1 MQITDEKIL
10 QLFQQKEFQNAYEAE
25 KRSDHLSE
33 DARLEL
39 DKKICE
45 LLCKKENQQPGNLN
59 ELDGY
64 NCELCMNRGYTL
76 VPERNGNIYI
86 QRMVLCS
93 CRKTRNT
100 IARLNK
106 SGLQD
111 VVRNCTFDKYIAKQQ
126 WQKDILST
134 ARKYLEYLKSNDNAW
149 FFIGGQS
156 GCGKTHI
163 CTAITAELIE
173 RGNDA
178 RYMLWREE
186 SSNLKAIA
194 TDSARKIAVNELCD
208 IDVLYIDDLFK
219 TGRDVN
225 TGKMVPTSA
234 DINLAF
240 EIINGRYIKNKITVI
255 SSECSLE
262 EIANID
268 EATSGRII
276 ERCGDYRIN
285 IAKDKNKN
293 YRLTPAGRE

>member
-10 QLFQQKEFQNAYEAE
+10 QLFQQKEFKNAYEVE
-25 KRSDHLSE
+25 KRSDHLRE
-33 DARLEL
+33 DARLKR
-39 DKKICE
+39 DKENCE
-45 LLCKKENQQPGNLN
+45 NICKKMNQLSGSLN
-59 ELDGY
+59 KLDGY

-76 VPERNGNIYI
+76 VPERNGNTYS
-86 QRMVLCS
+86 QRMVLCT
-93 CRKTRNT
+93 CRKIRDT
-100 IARLNK
+100 IARFNQ

-134 ARKYLEYLKSNDNAW
+134 ARKYLKSNDNAW

-194 TDSARKIAVNELCD
+194 TGSARKIAVNELCD

-268 EATSGRII
+268 EATGGRII
-276 ERCGDYRIN
+276 ERCKDYRIN

-293 YRLTPAGRE
+293 YRLNPAGRE